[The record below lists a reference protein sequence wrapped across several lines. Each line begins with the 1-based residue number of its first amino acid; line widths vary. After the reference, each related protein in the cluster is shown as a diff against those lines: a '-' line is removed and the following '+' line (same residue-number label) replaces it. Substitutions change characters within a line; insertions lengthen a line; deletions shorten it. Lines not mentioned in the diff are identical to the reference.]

1 MNLST
6 FTALFSDS
14 LRTYNL
20 IMANTP
26 EIQNRIDLL
35 KTELANGGKRARFR
49 AKVDHWISITLMVL
63 ALGASGVAGVGGL
76 SGVLSIKQTGAIA
89 LLPGVLALF
98 ASVLKF
104 EGKSGWQYRKQQ
116 ALDDLKDRLLLQL
129 PESPT
134 ADQIAEIARKKN
146 ELIHDMQRQW
156 EREFSLNWS
165 SVK

>member
-1 MNLST
+1 
-6 FTALFSDS
+6 
-14 LRTYNL
+14 
-20 IMANTP
+20 MANTP
-26 EIQNRIDLL
+26 EIENRIDLL
-35 KTELANGGKRARFR
+35 KTELATGSKRALFR
-49 AKVDHWISITLMVL
+49 AKIDHWISIILMLL
-63 ALGASGVAGVGGL
+63 ALGASGVAGIGGL

-116 ALDDLKDRLLLQL
+116 ALDDLKDQLLLQL

-134 ADQIAEIARKKN
+134 PDQIAAISRKRN
-146 ELIHDMQRQW
+146 ELIRDMQREW

-165 SVK
+165 SVQQVRHSENE